1 MQRIHNYREAGLFVS
16 NYKSL
21 PSPAFFCVKKKA
33 IYLEY
38 RNILHQ
44 KFSSAAK
51 EELNE
56 LISTNSISPR
66 LRHRVYRNSLPPLYL
81 PQVREWFHPSAG
93 VWAKG
98 MNHLWSCSPRVVP
111 LPMGYRANLH
121 TPQTECPPFDGWQ
134 QCRWIPSQITSSNQL
149 WLQFWSRICSWS
161 K

>member
-1 MQRIHNYREAGLFVS
+1 MQSIHNWRRAGLFVS
-16 NYKSL
+16 NYKSF
-21 PSPAFFCVKKKA
+21 PSPAFFALKKA

-51 EELNE
+51 KELNE
-56 LISTNSISPR
+56 LISTNSISSK
-66 LRHRVYRNSLPPLYL
+66 LRHPVYRNPLWPLYL
-81 PQVREWFHPSAG
+81 PWVKDRVILSFSSCL
-93 VWAKG
+93 
-98 MNHLWSCSPRVVP
+98 NHLQSCCPRGIP

-121 TPQTECPPFDGWQ
+121 APQTRWRPFDGWQ
-134 QCRWIPSQITSSNQL
+134 QCRWIPSQITSSNQP